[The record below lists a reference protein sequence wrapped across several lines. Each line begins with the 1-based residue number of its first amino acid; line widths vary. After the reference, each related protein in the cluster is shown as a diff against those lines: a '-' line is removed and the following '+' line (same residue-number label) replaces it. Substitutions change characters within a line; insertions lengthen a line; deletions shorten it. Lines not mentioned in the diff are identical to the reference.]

1 MNIVKKLLI
10 IILLSLA
17 TINANSKITTSGIDI
32 IVMKKSNINIFTNIH
47 YNNEYANKM
56 KNMSLR
62 EANIYI
68 KKILIKAFRDT
79 NLNASEL
86 GKFHIFISKKELEQ
100 FKELGILLV
109 RLNYKAKAYTQIVL
123 LVKVR

>member
-10 IILLSLA
+10 TVLLFLTS
-17 TINANSKITTSGIDI
+17 INAANQITTYGVDI
-32 IVMKKSNINIFTNIH
+32 VVMKKSSINVFTKIH
-47 YNNEYANKM
+47 YNKEYTNKM

-62 EANIYI
+62 EVNIYI
-68 KKILIKAFRDT
+68 KKILIKAFRET

-86 GKFHIFISKKELEQ
+86 GKFHIFITKEQLEK
-100 FKELGILLV
+100 FRALGILLV